1 MAIVVAALLCGCST
15 EPSPDATPPTAVA
28 QGQGF
33 VLAMALPT
41 DHFAPGQAID
51 VRTTLAWTGRA
62 PNVTIWGS
70 GTGPVG
76 FLFEELTG
84 RHRKMGGLMTSDCS
98 NHSYAR
104 GVATPIPLAKTAS
117 WNGDDPDGAFFEE
130 FAKDPLL
137 HLPTGRWRITAEL
150 GGYLAQCAMDAPG
163 ISLQAVLEI
172 GVG

>member
-1 MAIVVAALLCGCST
+1 VAIVVAVLVGGCST
-15 EPSPDATPPTAVA
+15 DPSPDATPPTAVA

-33 VLAMALPT
+33 VLTMAVPT
-41 DHFAPGQAID
+41 DHFAVGQAID
-51 VRTTLAWTGRA
+51 VRTTLAWTGPA

-70 GTGPVG
+70 GMSPVG

-84 RHRKMGGLMTSDCS
+84 SHRKIGGLMISNCS

-104 GVATPIPLAKTAS
+104 GVATPIPLAKTAAWS
-117 WNGDDPDGAFFEE
+117 GDDPDAAFFQE
-130 FAKDPLL
+130 FTKNPLL
-137 HLPTGRWRITAEL
+137 PLPAGRWRIIADL

>member
-1 MAIVVAALLCGCST
+1 VAIVVAVLVGGCST
-15 EPSPDATPPTAVA
+15 DPSPDATPPTAVA

-33 VLAMALPT
+33 VLTMAVPT
-41 DHFAPGQAID
+41 DHFAVGQAID
-51 VRTTLAWTGRA
+51 VRTTLAWTGPA

-70 GTGPVG
+70 GMSPVG

-84 RHRKMGGLMTSDCS
+84 RHRKIGGLMTADCS
-98 NHSYAR
+98 QHSYVR
-104 GVATPIPLAKTAS
+104 GVATPIPLAKTAAWS
-117 WNGDDPDGAFFEE
+117 GDDPDAAFFQE
-130 FAKDPLL
+130 FTKDPLL
-137 HLPTGRWRITAEL
+137 HLPAGRWRITADL